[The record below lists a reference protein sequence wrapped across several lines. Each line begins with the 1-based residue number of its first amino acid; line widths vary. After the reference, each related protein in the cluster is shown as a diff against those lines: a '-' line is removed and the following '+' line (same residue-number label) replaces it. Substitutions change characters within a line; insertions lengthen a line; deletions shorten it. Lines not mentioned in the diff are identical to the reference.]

1 MRGDRPLC
9 ALDIAAKVV
18 IFKIDVDIA
27 GEATVFTF
35 DLGRAVADGDVRQQ
49 TQRHVRA
56 VRGSDTAGHQ
66 RFQRITISARVT
78 QVDGKAL
85 ASIDE
90 DRKSVVE
97 GKGETVRVNFGGRR
111 II

>member
-9 ALDIAAKVV
+9 ALDVAAKVV

-27 GEATVFTF
+27 GKATVFTF
-35 DLGRAVADGDVRQQ
+35 DLGRTVADGDVCQQ

-66 RFQRITISARVT
+66 PLPRITLSARVP
-78 QVDGKAL
+78 QGDGKAL
-85 ASIDE
+85 ASIAD
-90 DRKSVVE
+90 
-97 GKGETVRVNFGGRR
+97 GTYFITAHQTVRAA
-111 II
+111 